1 MDNHEEDVIQT
12 PLTETFQRL
21 KQQAQETGL
30 LYVMDVEAL
39 EKLAA
44 LNLLQRMS
52 DGIHDQHA
60 PEQKALREPF
70 HHLHNWLHEVNK
82 YFIYRD
88 YRSGNIWRLGTF
100 LSRKGGA
107 GC

>member
-1 MDNHEEDVIQT
+1 MSSYEQEITT
-12 PLTETFQRL
+12 PLTETFKRL
-21 KQQAQETGL
+21 KEQALETGL

-44 LNLLQRMS
+44 LNYMQQMADRRIGPDHRIIRQVFNRLYTW
-52 DGIHDQHA
+52 
-60 PEQKALREPF
+60 
-70 HHLHNWLHEVNK
+70 LHNANN

-88 YRSGNIWRLGTF
+88 EKTKLWRLGTE
-100 LSRKGGA
+100 LSRRGG

>member
-1 MDNHEEDVIQT
+1 MGNHEDYYVPT

-21 KQQAQETGL
+21 KELAAETKL
-30 LYVMDVEAL
+30 LHPMDVEAL

-44 LNLLQRMS
+44 LNMLQLRS
-52 DGIHDQHA
+52 DPLDQFA
-60 PEQKALREPF
+60 PEQKALRQPF
-70 HHLHNWLHEVNK
+70 HHLHAWLHEINK

-88 YRSGNIWRLGTF
+88 YQSGNIWRLGTF
-100 LSRKGGA
+100 LSRKGG

>member
-1 MDNHEEDVIQT
+1 MSITEEETIHT

-21 KQQAQETGL
+21 KTLARETGL

-44 LNLLQRMS
+44 LNQLQQQA
-52 DGIHDQHA
+52 DKLDEYA
-60 PEQKALREPF
+60 PEQLALRNPF
-70 HHLHNWLHEVNK
+70 NRLYSWLHEVNK

-88 YRSGNIWRLGTF
+88 YPSGGLWRLGTF
-100 LSRKGGA
+100 LSKRGGHR
-107 GC
+107 